1 MSFIDMIYLRKK
13 DLQNGTL
20 SYRRHKIEQ
29 RLFIKWGKY
38 MQEILDKYPINETE
52 YLLPIITK
60 RGENYRKQYANELH
74 HVNH

>member
-1 MSFIDMIYLRKK
+1 
-13 DLQNGTL
+13 
-20 SYRRHKIEQ
+20 
-29 RLFIKWGKY
+29 